1 MRFRRIFR
9 LAKRYALEIISA
21 RMRAAGA
28 APASITLAKWRRR
41 YRFRYAVRSYSTW
54 LDRHIIRWHRH
65 LCLVIVPALCRLSTP
80 LDRLRLLS
88 RGYAAIMPR
97 GTAWRF
103 YERSML
109 CQYSCQLCAQAG
121 EHDIATSGRWL
132 ASRTIMLLAEFLV
145 NDETESCAIA
155 ANEGRASWVSHRSID
170 PEEEDAD
177 LENDLIRSDL
187 VWSDNFGVTD
197 SIGSLTFRTLKPT
210 RDDLRFDPIVNASS
224 SSPVSHT
231 WLIRTSGIFKHLLT
245 RK

>member
-21 RMRAAGA
+21 RMRAAEA

-88 RGYAAIMPR
+88 RGYAAITPR

-109 CQYSCQLCAQAG
+109 CQYSCQLCAQVR

-132 ASRTIMLLAEFLV
+132 LGRSSYSRNSSSTTK
-145 NDETESCAIA
+145 TESCAIP
-155 ANEGRASWVSHRSID
+155 ANEGRASRVSHHSID

-177 LENDLIRSDL
+177 LENGWSDL
-187 VWSDNFGVTD
+187 VWSDNFEVTD

-210 RDDLRFDPIVNASS
+210 RERRSS
-224 SSPVSHT
+224 FWPDC
-231 WLIRTSGIFKHLLT
+231 
-245 RK
+245 